1 MSPSSVS
8 DAAPPAKLEYLDFP
22 TSEPVG
28 PKEAP
33 PKQRPAK
40 NYYVWEMAVKGKNVA
55 IHKIEDYPIFFRL
68 FQRYCEENSIKRK
81 LYIRQLNATT
91 WVLFSKK
98 EKETPPPK
106 YITDQMDFRTCGRFK
121 FYADRLQDGERLSLS
136 ERDARGARRAWNNYH
151 GRKRNP
157 GRHCVITKLKV
168 SKSVVV
174 SVEKRPD

>member
-8 DAAPPAKLEYLDFP
+8 DAAPLAKLEYLDFP
-22 TSEPVG
+22 VSEPVG
-28 PKEAP
+28 PREAP
-33 PKQRPAK
+33 PKERPAK

-68 FQRYCEENSIKRK
+68 FQRYCKENSIKRK

-98 EKETPPPK
+98 EKEAPPPK

-121 FYADRLQDGERLSLS
+121 FYADRLQD
-136 ERDARGARRAWNNYH
+136 AKGARRAWNNYY

-174 SVEKRPD
+174 SVEKLPD